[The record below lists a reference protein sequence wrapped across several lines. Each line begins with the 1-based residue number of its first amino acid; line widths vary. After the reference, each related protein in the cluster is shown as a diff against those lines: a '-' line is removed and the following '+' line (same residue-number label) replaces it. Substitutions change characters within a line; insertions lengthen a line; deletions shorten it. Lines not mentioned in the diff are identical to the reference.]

1 MNTYLGQKGYTIP
14 KNEISVEKQKQ
25 IKTELT
31 IRPFIPGAPPG
42 TQNTFPAY
50 RESGAKLYVPHY
62 YGAEKFGPPKE
73 NKVSEGQDVAFEF
86 KGTLR
91 DYQEPV
97 VAKFINNVTASG
109 LPSGGLLELPCAW
122 GKTSASLY
130 IMSQL
135 KKKTIVIVHK
145 EFLMNQWIER
155 IAQFVPAARIGK
167 IQGPTIDVLDKDI
180 VLCMLQSLINKEY
193 PAELFSQF
201 GLTIIDEVHHISSQ
215 TFSNSLFKVVT
226 KYMLGLSATMDRK
239 DGTTKVFKM
248 FLGPVIHKVERK
260 NEHEVEVRAMTY
272 RTNDAEFNDTILDFK
287 GQPQISSMIS
297 KLSSYNRRTEF
308 IIQTLVS
315 HISSTFPKSGA
326 KSFDKFDS
334 KPDCDLAPPFLK
346 VDKERC
352 GEHGFSAVDE
362 CAMCNK
368 NINYLVRNTCCDQV
382 KYCLLCM
389 DAVVKNA
396 KDTLEQT
403 VNKKTGEVKQVK
415 RRPKCPC
422 CSKVLAYEQ
431 NYVDTGQVKSIH
443 DLQTI
448 VLSHNLNVLEYI
460 YQKFVCKNLAS
471 VGYYVGGMSEQELK
485 ASEKKHVIL
494 ATYSMASEGLDIPG
508 LNAEFL
514 ISPKTDI
521 VQSVGRILR
530 AKHATTQPVIYDFV
544 DTHDVFQRQWRKRKA
559 FYKKQNYKIIGYD
572 GDKCTTIFEPGVC
585 KPNKS
590 ESSDEDDGGDEAKS
604 KGCLFRAMRIINAD
618 LRQQVNT
625 NAYNPEGKLNSM

>member
-14 KNEISVEKQKQ
+14 KNEISIEKQKQ
-25 IKTELT
+25 IKTDLT

-62 YGAEKFGPPKE
+62 YGVEQFGLPAE

-91 DYQEPV
+91 DYQAPV
-97 VAKFINNVTASG
+97 VGKFINAVTASG

-167 IQGPTIDVLDKDI
+167 IQGPTVDVEGKDI

-193 PAELFSQF
+193 PADLFAQF

-308 IIQTLVS
+308 IIQTLTTF
-315 HISSTFPKSGA
+315 ISAENPGSPHLSCSTLSEG
-326 KSFDKFDS
+326 
-334 KPDCDLAPPFLK
+334 LAP
-346 VDKERC
+346 
-352 GEHGFSAVDE
+352 
-362 CAMCNK
+362 CALCNK

-389 DAVVKNA
+389 DAVVKTA

-403 VNKKTGEVKQVK
+403 INKKTGEVKQVK

-422 CSKVLAYEQ
+422 CCKVLAYEQ
-431 NYVDTGQVKSIH
+431 NYIDTGLVKPIH

-471 VGYYVGGMSEQELK
+471 VGYYVGGMSESELK
-485 ASEKKHVIL
+485 ASEKRHVIL

-559 FYKKQNYKIIGYD
+559 FYKKQNYKIVGCD
-572 GDKCTTIFEPGVC
+572 AGNWTTIFEPGGKC
-585 KPNKS
+585 KQPKPDDES
-590 ESSDEDDGGDEAKS
+590 SSDEDDNSKS
-604 KGCLFRAMRIINAD
+604 KGCLFM
-618 LRQQVNT
+618 
-625 NAYNPEGKLNSM
+625 PMSKK